1 MTSSDQLKESLRQIF
16 DAQIPNFGDY
26 NLVFASNAPTGT
38 HTSHT
43 SPEPDSGRPQQ
54 GDCFVIG
61 YRWQP
66 AEIVVAPFN
75 ADTLTAGS
83 VAVTI
88 NMTNLHHATRLAGGD
103 VEIGTSTGR
112 TFRFR
117 VRPDGGLPD
126 RGGERRDID
135 QSDDY
140 EDFSTFIESFLAMA

>member
-26 NLVFASNAPTGT
+26 NLVFASDT
-38 HTSHT
+38 HTSTHT
-43 SPEPDSGRPQQ
+43 SPEPASESGRPQEAR
-54 GDCFVIG
+54 CYVIG

-88 NMTNLHHATRLAGGD
+88 NMTNLHHAVKLAGGD
-103 VEIGTSTGR
+103 VEISTSTGPS
-112 TFRFR
+112 FRFG
-117 VRPDGGLPD
+117 VRPDGGLPE

-135 QSDDY
+135 QTDDY